1 MLRNLRGFSM
11 NMFWVPSDTIMTL
24 PGESQ
29 THKPFKNRNFQVFNA
44 RSICSSCSVDTST
57 QIWYTCMRTN
67 FIKGNEHISQC
78 LLRSFESLSYP
89 THELPKPIRVYTWP
103 RNAGCQLRKASGGP
117 WANVIVR
124 FFLGSTASFANKF
137 RFSKIFQS

>member
-1 MLRNLRGFSM
+1 M
-11 NMFWVPSDTIMTL
+11 
-24 PGESQ
+24 
-29 THKPFKNRNFQVFNA
+29 
-44 RSICSSCSVDTST
+44 DTST

-67 FIKGNEHISQC
+67 FIKGNQHISQC

-137 RFSKIFQS
+137 RFSKNLSKLMVDVQLCLLGNLILAMTTAAKKSKNTKGTSILQLMSLKCCCV

>member
-1 MLRNLRGFSM
+1 M
-11 NMFWVPSDTIMTL
+11 
-24 PGESQ
+24 
-29 THKPFKNRNFQVFNA
+29 
-44 RSICSSCSVDTST
+44 DTST

-67 FIKGNEHISQC
+67 FIKGNQHISQC

-137 RFSKIFQS
+137 RFSKNLSKLMVDVQLCLLGNLILAMTTAAKKFKEHQRNKYIATYVTEVLLCLKQ